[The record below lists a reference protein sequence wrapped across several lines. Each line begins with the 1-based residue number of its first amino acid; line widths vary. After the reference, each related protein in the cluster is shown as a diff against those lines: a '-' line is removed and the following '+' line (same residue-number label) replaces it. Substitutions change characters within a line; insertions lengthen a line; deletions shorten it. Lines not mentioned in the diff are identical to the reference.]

1 MRLMLLKAASA
12 PSELLEAYTLNTVAV
27 VTDVKSKLCP
37 FLGTGWWP
45 QHVTGREKAKTFPLL
60 SQDRDALLKAEKFYS
75 PFQQDRTTFKACFHL
90 KSSCAKTLASLTDTS
105 LSLWGLQMR
114 YFSCSKRCLG
124 FERKAIYFIL
134 MCDQCDIILQ
144 VKRSLCWHR
153 RTLCRHTCCPVLPS
167 TAPHRLTAFKSQHSV
182 ILPNPTSQLSYSKYF
197 LTIIYFTAI

>member
-45 QHVTGREKAKTFPLL
+45 QHVTGGEKAKTFPLL
-60 SQDRDALLKAEKFYS
+60 SQDRDALLKAEKFYI

-105 LSLWGLQMR
+105 LSLWGCKWDIFPVLNVAWDLKGKQFIS
-114 YFSCSKRCLG
+114 FSCVISVTLSC
-124 FERKAIYFIL
+124 
-134 MCDQCDIILQ
+134 
-144 VKRSLCWHR
+144 RSRGAFADTEGPFADTHAVLFFQA
-153 RTLCRHTCCPVLPS
+153 LLHTGL
-167 TAPHRLTAFKSQHSV
+167 
-182 ILPNPTSQLSYSKYF
+182 QLSNHN
-197 LTIIYFTAI
+197 TA